1 MDYDWPFLALAHPY
15 HIASSLGP
23 HQKKKKPK
31 GGFFDEDG
39 EEEEEEE
46 EEEGSK
52 MKDEGDDDATSSVSV
67 SHALLYVAVLE
78 TGATTPHSGTP
89 ILPYNNNPH

>member
-15 HIASSLGP
+15 HITSSLEP
-23 HQKKKKPK
+23 HRKKKSK
-31 GGFFDEDG
+31 GGFFDEG
-39 EEEEEEE
+39 GQEEEEE